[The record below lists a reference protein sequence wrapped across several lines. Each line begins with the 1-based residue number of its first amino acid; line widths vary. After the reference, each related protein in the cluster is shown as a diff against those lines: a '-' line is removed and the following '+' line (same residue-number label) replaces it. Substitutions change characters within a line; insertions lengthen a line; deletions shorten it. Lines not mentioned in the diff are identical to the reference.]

1 MRGTLD
7 TLGLYDV
14 PVGVGTDGGV
24 NNTANH
30 TATFVETAAHYMPG
44 KNDKDKVWRGIEMG
58 VVSEMSGMVGGGER
72 MIVHP

>member
-44 KNDKDKVWRGIEMG
+44 KNDKVRRWI
-58 VVSEMSGMVGGGER
+58 
-72 MIVHP
+72 